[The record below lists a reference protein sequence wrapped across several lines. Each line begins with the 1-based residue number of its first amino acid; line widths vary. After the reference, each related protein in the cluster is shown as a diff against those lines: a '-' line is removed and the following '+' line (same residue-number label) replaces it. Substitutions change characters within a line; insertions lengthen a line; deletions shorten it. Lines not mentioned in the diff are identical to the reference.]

1 MLEKINNPKDLK
13 QLNLSELNELAD
25 DLRSALMNR
34 LSKKGVILDLT
45 LEW

>member
-25 DLRSALMNR
+25 DFKISFNE
-34 LSKKGVILDLT
+34 SFK
-45 LEW
+45 